1 MAKIQP
7 FTGIRPR
14 PDKVA
19 QIAAP
24 PYDVLDRQEVI
35 TQLERHPESFLRV
48 TRPDALL
55 DAGLDESDP
64 SIYAEGKRNLQAL
77 RDEGLLV
84 RDETPC
90 FYLYEQTLGEHTQVG
105 VVIGASSEEYLAG
118 KIKKHEHTR
127 TKDLEDRVRHIDA
140 LGFNSEPVLFAYQ
153 ARPEIDTLVA
163 RLIAE
168 RTAVY
173 DFVAED
179 TVRHRFWVVDAP
191 ADVEALAQS
200 FAAVPA
206 LYIADGH
213 HRTDAGCR
221 IAQWRREKNPKHSG
235 DEPYNYVLAVVFP
248 HDQISIWAYNRVV
261 HDLAGRSPEAFLAAV
276 GERFEIAKTATA
288 KPDAPRTFGMF
299 LDGQWYR
306 LTPKEG
312 TFDAANVLA
321 SLDVAILQ
329 GNLLEPLLGIKD
341 PKKDPRIEF
350 VGGIRGAA
358 ELERRAT
365 AHEGVAFYCYPTQM
379 TQVMKISDAG
389 EVMPPKSTWVEPKL
403 RSGLIV
409 RSIDD

>member
-14 PDKVA
+14 SDKVA
-19 QIAAP
+19 QIASP

-35 TQLERHPESFLRV
+35 AQLEHHPESFLRV

-55 DAGLDESDP
+55 DEGVNDSDP
-64 SIYAEGKRNLQAL
+64 RIYAEGKRNLQAL

-90 FYLYEQTLGEHTQVG
+90 FYLYEQTLGDRTQVG
-105 VVIGASSEEYLAG
+105 VVLGASSDEYPD

-168 RTAVY
+168 RAAVY

-179 TVRHRFWVVDAP
+179 TVRHRFWVVDAQ
-191 ADVEALAQS
+191 ANVDALAKAFS
-200 FAAVPA
+200 AVPA

-221 IAQWRREKNPKHSG
+221 IAQWRRDKNPKHTG

-261 HDLAGRSPEAFLAAV
+261 HDLGGRTPEAFLAAV
-276 GERFEIAKTATA
+276 GERFEVAKATTA
-288 KPDAPRTFGMF
+288 KPEAPRTFGMF
-299 LDGQWYR
+299 LGNQWYR
-306 LTPKEG
+306 LTPKDG
-312 TFDAANVLA
+312 TFDAADLLA

-329 GNLLEPLLGIKD
+329 ANLLEPLLGIKD

-365 AHEGVAFYCYPTQM
+365 AHGGVAFYCYSTQI
-379 TQVMKISDAG
+379 TQVMKISDVG

>member
-14 PDKVA
+14 PDAVM
-19 QIAAP
+19 QIASP

-35 TQLERHPESFLRV
+35 AQLERHPESFLRV

-55 DAGLDESDP
+55 DEGLDESDP
-64 SIYAEGKRNLQAL
+64 RIYAEGKRNLQAL

-84 RDETPC
+84 RDERRC
-90 FYLYEQTLGEHTQVG
+90 FYLYEQTLGDHTQIG
-105 VVIGASSEEYLAG
+105 VVLGASSEEYLSG

-153 ARPEIDTLVA
+153 AQPTIDALVG
-163 RLIAE
+163 RLSDEQAP
-168 RTAVY
+168 VY

-179 TVRHRFWVVDAP
+179 TVRHRFWVVDGP
-191 ADVEALAQS
+191 ADVEALTKA
-200 FAAVPA
+200 FACVPA

-221 IAQWRREKNPKHSG
+221 VAQWRRDKNPAHTG

-261 HDLAGRSPEAFLAAV
+261 HDLGGRTPEAFLAAV
-276 GERFEIAKTATA
+276 GERFEVAETKAP

-299 LDGQWYR
+299 LGGRWYR
-306 LTPKEG
+306 LTPKAG
-312 TFDAANVLA
+312 SFDAANVLA

-329 GNLLEPLLGIKD
+329 ANLLEPLLGIED

-350 VGGIRGAA
+350 VGGIRGAE

-379 TQVMKISDAG
+379 TQVMKISDLG